1 MITSNIVFI
10 LTCQNIPISALQRNM
25 AHILVKH
32 CPIELK
38 MVLYVPC
45 HAHFYP
51 QMSFCTNWLQIS
63 LDAHQNNYGIDAN
76 EKQHFF

>member
-1 MITSNIVFI
+1 
-10 LTCQNIPISALQRNM
+10 M

-45 HAHFYP
+45 YAHFYP

-63 LDAHQNNYGIDAN
+63 LDAHQNSYGIDAN
-76 EKQHFF
+76 EKQQLFLTDVWFYDHF